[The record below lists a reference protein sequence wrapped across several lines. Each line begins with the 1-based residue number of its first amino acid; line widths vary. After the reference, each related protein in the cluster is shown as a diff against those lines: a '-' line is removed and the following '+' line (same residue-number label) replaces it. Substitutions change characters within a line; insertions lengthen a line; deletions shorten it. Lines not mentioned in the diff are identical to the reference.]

1 MPQKWH
7 CQCIV
12 QGWSPMRS
20 KPFLL
25 HQWHQVWENPQMY
38 PKRLDSNCYCV
49 QIVWCWDNGTKDFTN
64 KGVLCPLW
72 VFFLQLWWQGQ
83 STGILLGRETMLNDT
98 NVSSEFYW
106 IMKSTNLQEF
116 WSVTIWGVKAS
127 SHTESKFSFSWALL
141 KCSTFFKSSNI
152 LFNII
157 RLLPVELKIE
167 YILVTHQMNKPIQTL
182 LKLNVKSSLKTYF

>member
-25 HQWHQVWENPQMY
+25 QQWHQVWENPQMC

-72 VFFLQLWWQGQ
+72 VFFFLQLWWQGK

-98 NVSSEFYW
+98 NMSSEFYW
-106 IMKSTNLQEF
+106 VF
-116 WSVTIWGVKAS
+116 YWSVTIWGVKAS

-157 RLLPVELKIE
+157 RLSPVELEIE